1 MPFPSNRPWPRAFA
15 WLLFLG
21 PFFFASYGF
30 ATWVTSLRSDVGVVV
45 FDWERHIPF
54 LPWTIL
60 PYWIIDLLYG
70 VSLFLCAT
78 QARLDTHA
86 RRLLT
91 AQLVA
96 VTGFLLFPLRFSF
109 ERPPVD
115 GFFGSLFELLGQFD
129 KPFNQ
134 MPSLHIAL
142 MAILWVVYLRA
153 LPKSWHWLVHGTFAL
168 IGVSVLT
175 TWQHHF
181 IDLPTGLALGGL
193 CLWLW
198 PDEGPSPLAGVFGGT
213 PRAMAGRTLP
223 TPTLPTS
230 GEGAVTALSCG
241 EDARP
246 SPTRRE
252 AVRSSPARG
261 EAVRSS
267 PTRGGGWEGEA
278 SAPSIRATTAFS
290 PSPACRRLASYY
302 ALGAIA
308 CVLLALPGGAALWL
322 LWPAGSLALVAAAY
336 FFIGP
341 VAFQKRPDGR
351 LTAAALGLFAPYLL
365 GAWLNSRA
373 WTRKLPPATEIVPGL
388 LLGRLPRT
396 PDLDRLGIAALVD
409 VSAELPCPTGG
420 RPYFNVPMLDL
431 VSPSPA
437 QLQQAAQ
444 AIGAARAT
452 ANGPVLVCCALGFSR
467 SALAVAAWLLAEGQA
482 ATPEAAEA
490 LIRQAKPAIVL
501 KPAQRATLAA
511 WWATIRPVA
520 P

>member
-1 MPFPSNRPWPRAFA
+1 MTQTESRPWPRALA

-30 ATWVTSLRSDVGVVV
+30 ATWVTGLRSDVGVVV

-54 LPWTIL
+54 LPWTIV

-70 VSLFLCAT
+70 ISLFLCAT
-78 QARLDTHA
+78 KAQLDTHA

-91 AQLVA
+91 AQLIA
-96 VTGFLLFPLRFSF
+96 VGGFLLFPLRFSF
-109 ERPPVD
+109 ERPPVE
-115 GFFGSLFELLGQFD
+115 GFLGSLFELLGQFD

-153 LPKSWHWLVHGTFAL
+153 LPRAWRWLAHVTFAL

-181 IDLPTGLALGGL
+181 IDVPTGLALGGL

-198 PDEGPSPLAGVFGGT
+198 PDEGPSPLAGA
-213 PRAMAGRTLP
+213 RLTLDP
-223 TPTLPTS
+223 
-230 GEGAVTALSCG
+230 
-241 EDARP
+241 
-246 SPTRRE
+246 
-252 AVRSSPARG
+252 VR
-261 EAVRSS
+261 
-267 PTRGGGWEGEA
+267 
-278 SAPSIRATTAFS
+278 
-290 PSPACRRLASYY
+290 RRLAGYY
-302 ALGAIA
+302 ALGAA
-308 CVLLALPGGAALWL
+308 VLVLLALAGGAALWL
-322 LWPAGSLALVAAAY
+322 LWPALALTLVAAAY
-336 FFIGP
+336 LALGP
-341 VAFQKRPDGR
+341 RVFQKRPDGC
-351 LTAAALGLFAPYLL
+351 LAPAALGLLAPYVL

-373 WTRKLPPATEIVPGL
+373 WTRRLPPATGVVPGL

-396 PDLDRLGIAALVD
+396 PDLDRLGIAAIVD

-431 VSPSPA
+431 VPPSPA
-437 QLQQAAQ
+437 QLEQAAQ
-444 AIGAARAT
+444 AIGAARAA

-467 SALAVAAWLLAEGQA
+467 SALAVAAWLLAEGRA
-482 ATPEAAEA
+482 ATPEAAET
-490 LIRQAKPAIVL
+490 LIRRAGPTIVL
-501 KPAQRATLAA
+501 NSDHRATLAA
-511 WWATIRPVA
+511 WWATIQPVA